1 MKIVHYLSILRVI
14 RGQPPKKNT
23 YWVRVRIGFNLQ
35 DVGFERL
42 VFEQGSDDKDV
53 ILLVRFAGLL
63 ILVEVTK
70 VLDDDVFA
78 EDRVSTLHNPLS
90 QCLQSMPTHT
100 YIRKALQTAVM

>member
-1 MKIVHYLSILRVI
+1 MGR
-14 RGQPPKKNT
+14 KKKS
-23 YWVRVRIGFNLQ
+23 YWVGVRIGFNLQ

-53 ILLVRFAGLL
+53 ILLVRLAGAAGGLL

-100 YIRKALQTAVM
+100 

>member
-1 MKIVHYLSILRVI
+1 MGRKE
-14 RGQPPKKNT
+14 NT

-35 DVGFERL
+35 DVGFEGL
-42 VFEQGSDDKDV
+42 MFEQGSDDKDV
-53 ILLVRFAGLL
+53 ILLVRLAGAAGGGLF

-100 YIRKALQTAVM
+100 CIQKALQTAVM